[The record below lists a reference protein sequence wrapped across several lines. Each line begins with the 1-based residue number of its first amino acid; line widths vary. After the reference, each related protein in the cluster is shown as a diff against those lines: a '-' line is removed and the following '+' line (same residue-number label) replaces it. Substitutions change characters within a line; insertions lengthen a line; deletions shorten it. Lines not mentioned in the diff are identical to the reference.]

1 MYAGEAEGKEGGAQR
16 PPRLHRSASFS
27 AYETLHRVWTAKD
40 VIHSAGY
47 AAWPACSTVSY
58 LISQCANSVFLVRID
73 YCFVRYIQS
82 ASCSCYSSERKQDSS
97 QIQAESSDAAI
108 TWAAGQGRQG
118 PLRPPARALSLRRGL
133 QQQSLWRR
141 RYPTEP
147 HIVTTSDGYIM
158 QMDRI
163 PRRGARSPPLP
174 LFSCFNTPPSFA
186 SALHAHP
193 HPACVTLLHR

>member
-1 MYAGEAEGKEGGAQR
+1 MQGRQRARRAARSGRPACTEARPSRPTRRCTESG
-16 PPRLHRSASFS
+16 PPRTSSTAQGMLHGPPAQLFLISFRSAQTVYSLCELMIVLFGTFS
-27 AYETLHRVWTAKD
+27 L
-40 VIHSAGY
+40 
-47 AAWPACSTVSY
+47 
-58 LISQCANSVFLVRID
+58 LLVRVILRSVSRTAHK
-73 YCFVRYIQS
+73 F
-82 ASCSCYSSERKQDSS
+82 KQNP
-97 QIQAESSDAAI
+97 SDAAI

-118 PLRPPARALSLRRGL
+118 PLRSPARALSLRRGL

-174 LFSCFNTPPSFA
+174 LFFSFNTPPSFA